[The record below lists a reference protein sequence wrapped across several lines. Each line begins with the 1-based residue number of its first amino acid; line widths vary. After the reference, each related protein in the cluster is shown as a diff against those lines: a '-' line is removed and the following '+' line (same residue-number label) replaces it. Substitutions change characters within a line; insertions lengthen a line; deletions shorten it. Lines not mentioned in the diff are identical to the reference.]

1 MKTKRNKLMAI
12 IPLKYRMAVRKLA
25 RLPRY
30 KGSQRYCPICDSH
43 LKCFLPVTFPAF
55 SKDSPFVTRQNAKCP
70 VCGSI
75 ERYRLIYL
83 YIKQKTN
90 LFDPPRKKMLHTA
103 PELILT
109 EKFANSRY
117 VDYLSSDIDPGRI
130 GAMAKIDLTDIAF
143 GTDTFDVIVS
153 SHVLEHIENDRKAL
167 SELYRVLKPGGWAI
181 IQVPIIAEKTFTN
194 PSAQTEEEKFRAYGK
209 EDHVRGYGKD
219 YKQLLE
225 SVGFKVKVDD
235 FVKSFSPEKIEYFGL
250 IPDEEI
256 YFCTK

>member
-1 MKTKRNKLMAI
+1 MKKGRNKLMAG

-30 KGSQRYCPICDSH
+30 KGSQRYCPICDSR

-153 SHVLEHIENDRKAL
+153 SHVLEHIEDDRKAL

-194 PSAQTEEEKFRAYGK
+194 PSAQTEEERFRAYGK

>member
-1 MKTKRNKLMAI
+1 MKARRNKLI
-12 IPLKYRMAVRKLA
+12 TVIPFKYRMTARKIV

-30 KGSQRYCPICDSH
+30 KGRGRYCPICDSH
-43 LKCFLPVTFPAF
+43 LRCFLPVTFPAF
-55 SKDSPFVTRQNAKCP
+55 LKDSPFMTRQNAKCP

-90 LFDPPRKKMLHTA
+90 LFGPPRKKMLHTA

-109 EKFANSRY
+109 EKFAACRY
-117 VDYLSSDIDPGRI
+117 IDYLSSDIDPEQI
-130 GAMAKIDLTDIAF
+130 GAMVKIDLTDIAF
-143 GTDTFDVIVS
+143 SADTFDVILS

-167 SELYRVLKPGGWAI
+167 SELYRVLKSGGWAI
-181 IQVPIIAEKTFTN
+181 IQVPIIAEKTFTI
-194 PSAQTEEEKFRAYGK
+194 PSAQTEEERFRSYGK

-219 YKQLLE
+219 YIQLLE

-235 FVKSFSPEKIEYFGL
+235 FIKSFSPEEIEYLGL

-256 YFCTK
+256 YFCMK

>member
-1 MKTKRNKLMAI
+1 MRARRNKLMTF
-12 IPLKYRMAVRKLA
+12 IPLKYRMAVRKFV

-30 KGSQRYCPICDSH
+30 KGGERYCPVCDSH

-55 SKDSPFVTRQNAKCP
+55 LKDGPFVTRQNAKCP

-90 LFDPPRKKMLHTA
+90 LFDPPGKKMLHAA

-109 EKFANSRY
+109 EKFATCKY
-117 VDYLSSDIDPGRI
+117 IDYLSSDIDPEQI
-130 GAMAKIDLTDIAF
+130 GAMVKIDLTDIDF
-143 GTDTFDVIVS
+143 GTGTFDVILS

-167 SELYRVLKPGGWAI
+167 SELYRVLKPRGWAI
-181 IQVPIIAEKTFTN
+181 IQVPIIAEKTFTV
-194 PSAQTEEEKFRAYGK
+194 PSARTGEERFRAYGK
-209 EDHVRGYGKD
+209 EDHVRGYGRD

-235 FVKSFSPEKIEYFGL
+235 FIKSFGPEEIEYLGL

-256 YFCTK
+256 YFCVK